1 MTEQRQHL
9 QSIIQQQKTLLD
21 EIQDLNNKI
30 LEKKEIV
37 LKMQGVIEY
46 LQQIGVS
53 LEEPPSTEEAQ
64 TSVEE

>member
-30 LEKKEIV
+30 LEKKEVV

>member
-30 LEKKEIV
+30 LEKKEVV

-53 LEEPPSTEEAQ
+53 LEENTPVEEAQ

>member
-53 LEEPPSTEEAQ
+53 LEEPPSTKEAQ